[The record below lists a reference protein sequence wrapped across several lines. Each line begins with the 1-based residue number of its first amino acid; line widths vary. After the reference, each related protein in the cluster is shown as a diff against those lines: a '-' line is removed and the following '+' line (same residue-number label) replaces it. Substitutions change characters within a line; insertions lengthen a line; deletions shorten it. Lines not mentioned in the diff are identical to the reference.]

1 MKVVIKSILLA
12 GGIAVVTLFFA
23 TRVVAPNLPRVVGRP
38 AVEQARSFSWPACER
53 FVLENHDGA
62 VRVWSHSAREIAM
75 KAQVRVYVT
84 ERADTP
90 VAMTYAESLFSVT
103 SDDREVKVVTEPG
116 ERPDLLEVRVDY
128 EVFVPQGTDV
138 DVVSANG
145 NVYVASGCGR
155 VEVQG
160 RNADILVNKPGGL
173 VTAKTTNGRI
183 NVADAPEG
191 ARLETVNGNIY
202 AHVSGGTVNAGTTN
216 GSIVAHVL
224 NGAVAGAE
232 LKSMN
237 GGITVVLDEQFSGI
251 VDARTTHG
259 GIRSDFALDISSG
272 VQRRHHLRG
281 DLGSGHAPL
290 TLQTLNGNIW
300 LARGR

>member
-1 MKVVIKSILLA
+1 MKAFIKSVLLA
-12 GGIAVVTLFFA
+12 GGIALALLLFT
-23 TRVVAPNLPRVVGRP
+23 TRVLAPNFPRVVGRP
-38 AVEQARSFSWPACER
+38 AIDQVRSFTWPGPER
-53 FVLENHDGA
+53 FSLENRDGT
-62 VRVWSHSAREIAM
+62 VHIWSHSAGEISV
-75 KAQVRVYVT
+75 KARVRVYVT
-84 ERADTP
+84 EQAQ
-90 VAMTYAESLFSVT
+90 AAEAAAYAESLCAAS
-103 SDDREVKVVTEPG
+103 SGAREIKMVTEPG
-116 ERPDLLEVRVDY
+116 ERPDLLELRVDY
-128 EVFVPQGTDV
+128 EVFVPQGTDIEV
-138 DVVSANG
+138 LSVNG

-155 VEVQG
+155 VAIQG
-160 RNADILVNKPGGL
+160 RNADILVSKPSGE

-191 ARLETVNGNIY
+191 ARLATVNGNIY
-202 AHVSGGTVNAGTTN
+202 AHVSGGAIDADTTN
-216 GSIVAHVL
+216 GVIVARIL
-224 NGAVAGAE
+224 NGGQAGAE